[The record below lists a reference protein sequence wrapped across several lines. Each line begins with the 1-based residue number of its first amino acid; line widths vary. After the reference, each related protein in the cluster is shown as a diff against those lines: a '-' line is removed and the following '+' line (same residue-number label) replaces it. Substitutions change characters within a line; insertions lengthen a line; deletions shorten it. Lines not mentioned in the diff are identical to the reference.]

1 MAKMAVP
8 ESPEL
13 YTTRYENLGGVD
25 YSCDITEVDTRRTPT
40 GLNMISDDGSNPV
53 KRLGWRVIQDLN
65 AGKILKILTKDGE
78 DNRGNE
84 YVMADLWVIAEHGVF
99 YLHHRTDYTFDT
111 GYTVET
117 LFSLPNDVITDCV
130 AFTFIGSL
138 YCILSKRDSLYNVA
152 NTYGMYKLLE
162 DGVAIFERVEGTN
175 AYVPETT
182 IGITPNGTGGT
193 SLEAVNIL
201 NPKMTFSFLGNDTD
215 RTFYLYPAN
224 LRGDDNKKYIVRGTL
239 QVQQLTTTGWTTL
252 AQGTDYS
259 VSGSTTIE
267 GLTFG
272 GSGTAQ
278 VLVCDAS
285 ITFNAAKPPLV
296 AGQDNIR
303 VTFEQWD
310 NTQVE
315 YEGRNVARGLDKEYL
330 NDILSSRAYGI
341 FGHTKPD
348 RVFLAGGMHKNR
360 IYYSQVD
367 KPNYFPDNNY
377 VQVGHD
383 DNDIVTMQ
391 RVSDYLAVVKGNT
404 VLDNTM
410 YLIKGSYLDESMYF
424 MVIPT
429 SAVTGAIAPQ
439 SASTLIGEPMFLAHT
454 GIFGIGNVYGTTE
467 QTIRNRSRFIDKK
480 LTKEPNLEKA
490 CGIVW
495 NKYYVLCV
503 NEHCYVLDGRNVN
516 RQYKY
521 DATYQYEAYYWE
533 GIPAVT
539 FATYQEELFF
549 GTEDGKICK
558 FNTDVSD
565 NTKYCDN
572 GQAVWENGK
581 LKLTATE
588 DTVAIPCEW
597 STPLDSDKVVQRFK
611 TLNKKG
617 NVVTLL
623 ASEGTT
629 AEVTLIKDGVT
640 LKSLDT
646 FTTPFF
652 DWVAASYAPL
662 DITAYDDFAKKKVKK
677 YKRLQ
682 IRVQNNGMFEPFG
695 IIGITKTYSV
705 GNFSK

>member
-1 MAKMAVP
+1 MAKMNVP

-13 YTTRYENLGGVD
+13 YTTRYEGLGGVD
-25 YSCDITEVDTRRTPT
+25 YSCDITQVDVRRTPT

-53 KRLGWRVIQDLN
+53 KRLGWRVIEDLN

-84 YVMADLWVIAEHGVF
+84 YVMADIYVIAEHGVF

-130 AFTFIGSL
+130 AFTFGGSI

-152 NTYGMYKLLE
+152 KTYGMYKLLE
-162 DGVAIFERVEGTN
+162 DGVVIFDRVEGTN
-175 AYVPETT
+175 AYTPEAT

-193 SLEAVNIL
+193 SLEAVNL
-201 NPKMTFSFLGNDTD
+201 LSPKMTFSFLGNTTD
-215 RTFYLYPAN
+215 KTFYFYPAN
-224 LRGDDNKKYIVRGTL
+224 IRTDAARQYVVLSTL
-239 QVQQLTTTGWTTL
+239 QVQQLTNNGWQTL
-252 AQGTDYS
+252 TRGTDYS
-259 VSGSTTIE
+259 VSGSTTIK
-267 GLTFG
+267 GKTFG
-272 GSGTAQ
+272 GSSAENVNVCLAQ
-278 VLVCDAS
+278 V
-285 ITFNAAKPPLV
+285 TFNTTKPPLV

-303 VTFEQWD
+303 ITFEQWD
-310 NTQVE
+310 NTQVS
-315 YEGRNVARGLDKEYL
+315 YEGENVARGLDKEYL
-330 NDILSSRAYGI
+330 NDLLSSRAFGI

-367 KPNYFPDNNY
+367 KANYFPDNNY

-383 DNDIVTMQ
+383 DNDIMTMQ

-404 VLDNTM
+404 VLDNTL

-429 SAVTGAIAPQ
+429 SATVGAIAPKA
-439 SASTLIGEPMFLAHT
+439 SATLIGEPLFLAQT
-454 GIFGIGNVYGTTE
+454 GVFGITNVYGSSE
-467 QTIRNRSRFIDKK
+467 QTIRNRSRFVDKK
-480 LTKEPNLEKA
+480 LTKEPHLDKA
-490 CGIVW
+490 CGTAW
-495 NKYYVLCV
+495 NKYYILCV
-503 NEHCYVLDGRNVN
+503 NNHCYILDGRNVN
-516 RQYKY
+516 KKY
-521 DATYQYEAYYWE
+521 NYDPNYQYESYYWE
-533 GIPAVT
+533 GVPAVT
-539 FATYQEELFF
+539 FGTYEDELFF
-549 GTEDGKICK
+549 GTEDGKLCK
-558 FNTDVSD
+558 FNTDVQGR
-565 NTKYCDN
+565 TKYCDN
-572 GQAVWENGK
+572 GQETWSNNV
-581 LKLTATE
+581 LTLTATA

-597 STPLDSDKVVQRFK
+597 STPLDSDRAVQRFK

-629 AEVTLIKDGVT
+629 ANVTLIKDGVT

-652 DWVAASYAPL
+652 DWVAASYSPL
-662 DITAYDDFAKKKVKK
+662 DITAYDDFYKKKVKK

-682 IRVQNNGMFEPFG
+682 IRVQNEGLFEPFG
-695 IIGITKTYSV
+695 IISITKTYSV